1 MTITERISSDLTNA
15 MKAGEKLRVETL
27 RMVRAAL
34 LELAKSGNDVTDEL
48 EMKALQNQAKRRKD
62 AAEQFR
68 NASRLDLAE
77 KEEAELR
84 IIEEYLPKQLGDD
97 EIRDA
102 VRAIVEETGATG
114 PGDFKNVMPKAMG
127 ALRGRA
133 DGGRVQAIV
142 KEELQAKA
150 G

>member
-1 MTITERISSDLTNA
+1 MTITERISSELTRA
-15 MKAGEKLRVETL
+15 RKAGEKLRVETL

-34 LELAKSGNDVTDEL
+34 LELAKSGNEVTDEL
-48 EMKALQNQAKRRKD
+48 EMKAVQNQAKRRKD

-68 NASRLDLAE
+68 NAARLDLAE

-97 EIRDA
+97 EIRAA

-114 PGDFKNVMPKAMG
+114 PGDFKNVMSHAMG

-133 DGGRVQAIV
+133 DGGRVRRIV